1 MRMSL
6 WKTSRKGGNR
16 RNFRALPGLAKAA
29 RMPLKPDASRISNR
43 RCFALRTMAWA
54 KAPRGEVRL
63 TQIDH
68 KILCLNA
75 EGRGMLVPASEGHET
90 GEGVSDRAMPAEN
103 ACRVVSYSAAT
114 ILPSSHL

>member
-6 WKTSRKGGNR
+6 WLTGRKLGTR
-16 RNFRALPGLAKAA
+16 FNFRALPEFSKASL
-29 RMPLKPDASRISNR
+29 MPLKRHAPRISNR

-54 KAPRGEVRL
+54 KAPRGEEPV

-75 EGRGMLVPASEGHET
+75 EGRGMQVPASEGHET